1 VAIDCFLYDSPAFE
15 NFLKDNPHEQGEV
28 RFLESIVEGGMNVID
43 IGANVGIATAAIA
56 RRIGGGNL
64 CSFEPVPEYFDTLR
78 RNLSFNKL
86 ENVSVYELAVTDR
99 VGRLNFYHKGLFS
112 GIISEKGARRFEVSS
127 ITLDRF
133 LSDEK
138 IERVD
143 LINMD
148 CEGSELFVLG
158 GAKQTLQKNKVNIF
172 CEVHHDFLKQLGQ
185 SVEGLVK
192 YLQGFEFE
200 VQSVSLND
208 GERGVNFDN
217 CDYIY
222 AHNLNKGRSHAHLRL

>member
-1 VAIDCFLYDSPAFE
+1 MDLFLYDSPTFE
-15 NFLKDNPHEQGEV
+15 SFLKDNPHEEGEV
-28 RFLESIVEGGMNVID
+28 KFLQSIVEEGMNVVD
-43 IGANVGIATAAIA
+43 IGANVGITTVAIA
-56 RRIGGGNL
+56 KRIGRGNIY
-64 CSFEPVPEYFDTLR
+64 SFEPVPEYFATLTK
-78 RNLSFNKL
+78 NLSSNEL
-86 ENVSVYELAVTDR
+86 ENARAYEMAVTDR
-99 VGRLNFYHKGLFS
+99 VGKVDFYHKGLFS

-158 GAKQTLQKNKVNIF
+158 GAKQTLQKNKVKIF

-192 YLQGFEFE
+192 YLQDFEFE

>member
-1 VAIDCFLYDSPAFE
+1 
-15 NFLKDNPHEQGEV
+15 
-28 RFLESIVEGGMNVID
+28 M
-43 IGANVGIATAAIA
+43 
-56 RRIGGGNL
+56 
-64 CSFEPVPEYFDTLR
+64 
-78 RNLSFNKL
+78 
-86 ENVSVYELAVTDR
+86 AVTDR
-99 VGRLNFYHKGLFS
+99 VGKVDFYHKGLFS

-172 CEVHHDFLKQLGQ
+172 CEIHHDFLKQLGQ
-185 SVEGLVK
+185 SVEDLVK
-192 YLQGFEFE
+192 YLQSLEFE
-200 VQSVSLND
+200 VQSVSTND
-208 GERGVNFDN
+208 VEMGDNFDN

-222 AHNLNKGRSHAHLRL
+222 AHNLKKGRNYAHLRL

>member
-1 VAIDCFLYDSPAFE
+1 MDLFLYDSPTFE
-15 NFLKDNPHEQGEV
+15 SFLKDNPHEEGEV
-28 RFLESIVEGGMNVID
+28 RFLQSIVEEGMNVVD
-43 IGANVGIATAAIA
+43 IGANVGITTVAIA
-56 RRIGGGNL
+56 KRIGRGNIY
-64 CSFEPVPEYFDTLR
+64 SFEPVPEYFATLR
-78 RNLSFNKL
+78 KNLSSNEL
-86 ENVSVYELAVTDR
+86 ENARAYEMAVTDR
-99 VGRLNFYHKGLFS
+99 VGKVDFYHKGLFS
-112 GIISEKGARRFEVSS
+112 GIISEKGARRFEISS

-158 GAKQTLQKNKVNIF
+158 GAKQTLQKNKVKIF

-200 VQSVSLND
+200 VQSVSLNA